1 VVSQSARVATDQK
14 VIEMKIVKKHLLVL
28 ASISSFLSS
37 QSPAQI
43 SGVIDEWWTPGFS
56 ARVKLDPCENKL
68 CGTIT
73 WAWDEKTTD
82 VVDRRP
88 LVGQRIIS
96 GMVANAAQ
104 GYSGSIYNPEDGRT
118 YSATMRLKS
127 PNTLLVEGCVL
138 FICQKQV
145 WRRYSSASCP
155 MVAVSP

>member
-1 VVSQSARVATDQK
+1 
-14 VIEMKIVKKHLLVL
+14 MKIIKKHLLAL
-28 ASISSFLSS
+28 LTASLILSTQSAAQSSSL
-37 QSPAQI
+37 
-43 SGVIDEWWTPGFS
+43 IDEWWTPGFN
-56 ARVKLDPCENKL
+56 ARVKLAPCENKL

-73 WAWDEKTTD
+73 WAWDEQPID

-96 GMVANAAQ
+96 GMMVNAAQ

-118 YSATMRLKS
+118 YNASMRLKS
-127 PNTLLVEGCVL
+127 PNTLLVEGCVF

-155 MVAVSP
+155 MVTASP